1 MDAWTGPE
9 ARSRPTASLS
19 SVAAGPRLSY
29 LYFDRCFTRE
39 LVELGRADAERAH
52 DQILSLL
59 GGACAVAA

>member
-1 MDAWTGPE
+1 MD
-9 ARSRPTASLS
+9 R
-19 SVAAGPRLSY
+19 AGSALPPHRLALERRGGAGLSY